1 MSNANTNY
9 QAAGTAATTARTQ
22 VKVEWYKKP
31 LILNLII
38 GAGVIIVALII
49 NSNFQFNLFWKLL
62 LGVALIWG
70 GGKIANT
77 KLGVTSL
84 WGKILKGLGWAIIVL
99 ALLNSGLRHAGEK
112 AVNWTDEALTELSG
126 KATNGTTGGGS
137 PNTPAVDEAP
147 VLVPMI
153 HQVGGKE
160 RVWVPIGSIMVHV
173 TRPNK
178 AGDGSTIYFDC
189 GSVIEPSALANAPEM
204 KGVQIENTTVNAQ
217 YKNELRFTKEVR
229 EYLASQHI
237 RLVLVEFEQ
246 REGAYRDVRTDCPH
260 TRW

>member
-1 MSNANTNY
+1 MGVTPSSSTSSTTPAPVATTP
-9 QAAGTAATTARTQ
+9 AAGMKRDWKTWS
-22 VKVEWYKKP
+22 K
-31 LILNLII
+31 
-38 GAGVIIVALII
+38 VALLVGFWAWWVWFFPDTVPGKALLKATNLSEKSDWYGWVMQYVPSALMVWLGWRII
-49 NSNFQFNLFWKLL
+49 F
-62 LGVALIWG
+62 ATPATG
-70 GGKIANT
+70 GGKTTEKKASPVGLTI
-77 KLGVTSL
+77 LGLVVIGLTVMVSQHYF
-84 WGKILKGLGWAIIVL
+84 GSKGL
-99 ALLNSGLRHAGEK
+99 
-112 AVNWTDEALTELSG
+112 
-126 KATNGTTGGGS
+126 
-137 PNTPAVDEAP
+137 AVDEAP
-147 VLVPMI
+147 VSVPMI